1 MQEAPKTEAPK
12 TEVSEMQPFDGI
24 EKPVQQKEAT
34 QKEATQKEGFFQKT
48 KNFFNGLKEA
58 NDKGYAPDK
67 EQEKAGT
74 LGKIAGFFLGKGTI
88 EDWNNGRKL
97 TAVGKTL
104 VTIAAVALLCVAAAP
119 LGPIGAVLGIM
130 VGTTAV
136 KKIGSVGKNRNERTA
151 KKIGKSTKA
160 ALDKF
165 PEKKAA
171 LEKEIKPHE
180 EEKTKAIQGS
190 KKFGALSIAA
200 IVLAVVFPPAG
211 LIALAAAAFAGTA
224 AILKGKTAL
233 EANNK
238 IKSAKATAYNDPAV
252 QKAAEGHFISTATD
266 RQFAIAEKELN
277 EGNLTSVKQK
287 LEGSSFMKKITDGLQ
302 SSPTQKEIDQ
312 RKEVLQ
318 SKGQAL

>member
-1 MQEAPKTEAPK
+1 MKEEKGVELQDFNKTPSQKK
-12 TEVSEMQPFDGI
+12 TIQPFDGI
-24 EKPVQQKEAT
+24 ETQVQP
-34 QKEATQKEGFFQKT
+34 KEGFFQKT

-151 KKIGKSTKA
+151 KKIA
-160 ALDKF
+160 
-165 PEKKAA
+165 KK
-171 LEKEIKPHE
+171 
-180 EEKTKAIQGS
+180 
-190 KKFGALSIAA
+190 
-200 IVLAVVFPPAG
+200 
-211 LIALAAAAFAGTA
+211 
-224 AILKGKTAL
+224 
-233 EANNK
+233 N
-238 IKSAKATAYNDPAV
+238 
-252 QKAAEGHFISTATD
+252 
-266 RQFAIAEKELN
+266 
-277 EGNLTSVKQK
+277 
-287 LEGSSFMKKITDGLQ
+287 
-302 SSPTQKEIDQ
+302 
-312 RKEVLQ
+312 
-318 SKGQAL
+318 